1 MSTIY
6 SKTKMN
12 KMGRTIRLTES
23 DIRMMVEQAVRI
35 AINESRRRALYEGRG
50 YTPMLTEGQLRDIVS
65 RVISGI
71 KQFMAKRTPEEIE
84 NNLIGAFI
92 REEGLTQED
101 IENMGEDEFNRRF
114 NEWQEYNRKAWQQ
127 YQSDLEDMRFKY

>member
-1 MSTIY
+1 
-6 SKTKMN
+6 
-12 KMGRTIRLTES
+12 
-23 DIRMMVEQAVRI
+23 
-35 AINESRRRALYEGRG
+35 
-50 YTPMLTEGQLRDIVS
+50 MLTEGQLRDIVS

-92 REEGLTQED
+92 REEGFTQQD

-114 NEWQEYNRKAWQQ
+114 NKWQEFNQKVWRQ